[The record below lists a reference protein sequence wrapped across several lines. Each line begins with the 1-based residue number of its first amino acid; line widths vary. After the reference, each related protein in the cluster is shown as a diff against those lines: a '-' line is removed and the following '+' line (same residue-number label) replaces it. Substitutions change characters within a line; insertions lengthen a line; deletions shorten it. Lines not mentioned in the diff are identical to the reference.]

1 MANPIT
7 VNIIFT
13 RHGYSCANAQRN
25 AVGYKTH
32 VFVKDPQLHPI
43 GIQEATALGRLLAER
58 NIPIHAF
65 CCSQLFR
72 TMQTAHYIKTAYE
85 RTKDSM
91 YHLNEPLFPPIAILP
106 GINELGSITSDN
118 TPHTY
123 ETYRFD
129 MKKLEGFVGSK
140 LVDLSDGDLEF
151 ITDKGV
157 FDTVLAST
165 IVEPVLNMLKL
176 ESVIGDTVNI
186 LIASH
191 HAILKKM
198 LKKGY
203 AIDIEGM
210 KKKIDNTDAIV
221 MQRFKYNFLPSNIF
235 KQIPGN
241 ELTGDI
247 TDKSWLNSNNSSL
260 FNGRCIY
267 RAPLKVGD
275 AIMKNASLCPPN
287 YAESPATFKNAPF
300 PLDKTVVMKDLCND
314 TNINLPTG
322 DIGATLLANELY
334 FNPNV
339 TSVDITDCNVTDVG
353 AFALSNASKKL
364 NKNIQFTFKDGNKL
378 TPYGIRLLIG
388 RSTGGYTKKTHMRV
402 RNKTLKKQKVY

>member
-7 VNIIFT
+7 VNVIFT

-32 VFVKDPQLHPI
+32 VFVKDPEWHPI
-43 GIQEATALGRLLAER
+43 GIHEATALGRLLAER

-85 RTKDSM
+85 RTKDL

-123 ETYRFD
+123 DTYQFD
-129 MKKLEGFVGSK
+129 MKKLGEFVGSK
-140 LVDLSDGDLEF
+140 LVDLSDGNREF
-151 ITDKGV
+151 ITDKNDV
-157 FDTVLAST
+157 NTALSAT
-165 IVEPVLNMLKL
+165 IESVLNMLKT
-176 ESVIGDTVNI
+176 ETIIGNTVNI

-191 HAILKKM
+191 HAILKEI

-203 AIDIEGM
+203 AIDMEGM
-210 KKKIDNTDAIV
+210 GKKIDNTDAIV
-221 MQRFKYNFLPSNIF
+221 MQRFTYKYLPSTTFEKIT
-235 KQIPGN
+235 GT
-241 ELTGDI
+241 ELPADI
-247 TDKSWLNSNNSSL
+247 TDKDWPGNTTNNTSL
-260 FNGRCIY
+260 FDTRCIY
-267 RAPLKVGD
+267 RAPLKVAD
-275 AIMKNASLCPPN
+275 ELMKRAQLCQLN
-287 YAESPATFKNAPF
+287 YEESPATFKNT
-300 PLDKTVVMKDLCND
+300 PLQLDTTVDMKTLQ
-314 TNINLPTG
+314 NLPTG

-339 TSVDITDCNVTDVG
+339 TSVDITGCNVTDVG
-353 AFALSNASKKL
+353 ALALSNAA
-364 NKNIQFTFKDGNKL
+364 KNRGAGVHFIFKDGNKL
-378 TPYGIRLLIG
+378 TGYGIRLLTG
-388 RSTGGYTKKTHMRV
+388 SSKNARGGYTKKTQMHSRK
-402 RNKTLKKQKVY
+402 KTLKKQKV

>member
-7 VNIIFT
+7 VNVIFT

-85 RTKDSM
+85 RTKDS

-123 ETYRFD
+123 DAYQFD
-129 MKKLEGFVGSK
+129 MKKLGEFVGSK
-140 LVDLSDGDLEF
+140 LVDLSDGSREF
-151 ITDKGV
+151 ITDKNDV
-157 FDTVLAST
+157 NAALSAT
-165 IVEPVLNMLKL
+165 IESVLNMLKT
-176 ESVIGDTVNI
+176 ETIIGDTVNI

-191 HAILKKM
+191 HAILKKI

-203 AIDIEGM
+203 AIDMEQT
-210 KKKIDNTDAIV
+210 KINNTDAIV
-221 MQRFKYNFLPSNIF
+221 MQRFTYKYLPFTTFEKIT
-235 KQIPGN
+235 GT
-241 ELTGDI
+241 ELPAAGI
-247 TDKSWLNSNNSSL
+247 TDEAWPSGNTTKNTSL
-260 FNGRCIY
+260 FGTRCIY
-267 RAPLKVGD
+267 RAPLKVAD
-275 AIMKNASLCPPN
+275 ELMKRAQLCPPN
-287 YAESPATFKNAPF
+287 YAESPATFKNT
-300 PLDKTVVMKDLCND
+300 PLELDTTVVMKMLH
-314 TNINLPTG
+314 NLPTG

-334 FNPNV
+334 FSPIV
-339 TSVDITDCNVTDVG
+339 TVVDISECNVTDVG
-353 AFALSNASKKL
+353 ALALSNAA
-364 NKNIQFTFKDGNKL
+364 KNRGAGVHFIFKDGNKL
-378 TPYGIRLLIG
+378 TGYGIRLLTG
-388 RSTGGYTKKTHMRV
+388 SSRNARGGYTKKTQMHLRK
-402 RNKTLKKQKVY
+402 KTLKKQKV